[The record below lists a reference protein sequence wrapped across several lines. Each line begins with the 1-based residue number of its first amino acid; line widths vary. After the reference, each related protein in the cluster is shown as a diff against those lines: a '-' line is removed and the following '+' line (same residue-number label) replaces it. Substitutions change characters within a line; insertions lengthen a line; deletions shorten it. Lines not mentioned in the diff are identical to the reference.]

1 MKITRQTKQISR
13 DAQAFER
20 EVFNRQTPDP
30 LAGVAYQ
37 GEIEQDAAA
46 ELAALSDTFSGRAK
60 LEAKRFELAVDSE
73 YWFCVFF
80 QNREQKERFLQAM
93 DWATQGD
100 KYLNGLA
107 LAELQGIN
115 IGKRIEMPKPKNISK
130 RMKRLAEGGDV

>member
-20 EVFNRQTPDP
+20 EVFNKPTPDP
-30 LAGVAYQ
+30 LATVAYQ

-60 LEAKRFELAVDSE
+60 IEAKRFELAVDSE

-80 QNREQKERFLQAM
+80 QSREQKERFLQAM

-107 LAELQGIN
+107 LAELQGIS
-115 IGKRIEMPKPKNISK
+115 IGKRIEMPKPKSISK
-130 RMKRLAEGGDV
+130 RMKRLTGGDD

>member
-20 EVFNRQTPDP
+20 EVFNKPIPDP
-30 LAGVAYQ
+30 LADVAYQ

-115 IGKRIEMPKPKNISK
+115 IKRIEMPKPKNISK